1 MPDVPMTKIHQT
13 QSQHHA
19 DIDLLLDHCF
29 GPGRVARTAERLREG
44 NQQIDAY
51 ARLYLDGEG
60 QVRGAI
66 SYWPI
71 RIGDTPALLLGPL
84 AVHPSLQGKGVGL
97 ALMRESL
104 EQIDNE
110 RFKAVLLVGDLPYY
124 QRVGFAVAPSAI
136 RMPGPVDQARLL
148 LQVPD
153 GADATALAGMVR
165 PAPDLC

>member
-1 MPDVPMTKIHQT
+1 MPDVPMTKIHPI

-19 DIDLLLDHCF
+19 DIELLLDHCF
-29 GPGRVARTAERLREG
+29 GPGRFARTAERLREG
-44 NQQIDAY
+44 NQQIEAY
-51 ARLYLDGEG
+51 ARLYLDDG

-104 EQIDNE
+104 KLIDQA

-124 QRVGFAVAPSAI
+124 ERVGFAVGANAI
-136 RMPGPVDQARLL
+136 RMPGPVDRARLL
-148 LQVPD
+148 VHVPD
-153 GADATALAGMVR
+153 AMDAAALAGMVR